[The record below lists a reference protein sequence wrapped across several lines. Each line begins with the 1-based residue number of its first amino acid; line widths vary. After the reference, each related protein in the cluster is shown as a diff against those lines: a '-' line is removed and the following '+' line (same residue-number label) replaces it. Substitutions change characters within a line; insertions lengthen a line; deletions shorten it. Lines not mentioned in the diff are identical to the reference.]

1 MKEYVVNV
9 RNCEKGW
16 KNNEQYVFIGRGS
29 KWGNPFFMK
38 DESKRDEVIE
48 KYKKYCIESGLA
60 KDVSELKG
68 KILVCFCK
76 PKRCHGDVLLEMLNH
91 L

>member
-1 MKEYVVNV
+1 
-9 RNCEKGW
+9 
-16 KNNEQYVFIGRGS
+16 
-29 KWGNPFFMK
+29 MK